1 MISNIETER
10 LVIRPFKK
18 KDASFILSLL
28 NTPTWLRFIGDR
40 NIKNKTDAKNYLLNG
55 PMTSYRIN
63 NFGLSMVELKNQSVP
78 IGMCGL
84 IKRETL
90 DDIDIGFAFM
100 PEYIGM
106 GYGYEA
112 ATATMYYAKN
122 DLQVKRV
129 VAITDPENINSIHL
143 IKKLGMQFEK
153 MITLD
158 SDKELLFF
166 GIEMT

>member
-1 MISNIETER
+1 
-10 LVIRPFKK
+10 
-18 KDASFILSLL
+18 
-28 NTPTWLRFIGDR
+28 
-40 NIKNKTDAKNYLLNG
+40 
-55 PMTSYRIN
+55 
-63 NFGLSMVELKNQSVP
+63 MVELKNQSIP

-90 DDIDIGFAFM
+90 YDIDIGFAFM
-100 PEYIGM
+100 PEYIGL

-112 ATATMYYAKN
+112 ASATMHYAKN
-122 DLQVKRV
+122 DLQLKRV
-129 VAITDPENINSIHL
+129 VAITDPENINSIQL